1 MAVKLLEGKH
11 VTKKAKTK
19 SKVKPFWEGTPLVGE
34 TELFSHLAEE
44 KGSALFLG
52 RYSLSEVVAVLGKKN
67 FLREARKR
75 KLWPLAFNLDSSAY
89 PLQRFQIF
97 LREATPRN
105 LIVDLKIREGLFR
118 PAGGVLLGRP
128 FPEQKCLMLEWLTL
142 QNPVQEFGV
151 HKTPLPGQLHPG
163 LNVGKKVMD
172 LFVYLA
178 RVTGKDALMAFPA
191 YFHNSLLFSRYF
203 TFVNPEKQ
211 AEVLAIRRTFRD
223 LPWKQLAWIIHLN
236 CLLRE
241 DGTPYEWKAEEQIF
255 PLNRFLKDLFDSR
268 DYRDA
273 VRKALPEFRFTI
285 DWETFY
291 RKFAEISPATD

>member
-1 MAVKLLEGKH
+1 MAK
-11 VTKKAKTK
+11 K
-19 SKVKPFWEGTPLVGE
+19 SKKTSKVTPLWETTPLVDEG
-34 TELFSHLAEE
+34 ELFTHLAEE

-52 RYSLSEVVAVLGKKN
+52 RYSLAEVIAVLGKKG
-67 FLREARKR
+67 FFREARKR

-97 LREATPRN
+97 HKDKTPQK

-151 HKTPLPGQLHPG
+151 QRTPLPGQLHPG
-163 LNVGKKVMD
+163 LNIGKKVMD
-172 LFVYLA
+172 MFVYLA
-178 RVTGKDALMAFPA
+178 KVTSKDAILAFPA
-191 YFHNSLLFSRYF
+191 YFHNALLFSRYF
-203 TFVNPEKQ
+203 TFVNPVKQ
-211 AEVLAIRRTFRD
+211 AEIMAIRRVFHD
-223 LPWKQLAWIIHLN
+223 LPWKQLAWIVHLS
-236 CLLRE
+236 CLLGP
-241 DGTPYEWKAEEQIF
+241 DGELYEWKAEEQIF

-273 VRKALPEFRFTI
+273 VRAALPGFRFSV
-285 DWETFY
+285 DWEAFH
-291 RKFAEISPATD
+291 KKSSEIGPSGD

>member
-1 MAVKLLEGKH
+1 MA
-11 VTKKAKTK
+11 KKAKKT
-19 SKVKPFWEGTPLVGE
+19 SKVKPFWEETPLVGE

-52 RYSLSEVVAVLGKKN
+52 RYSLSEVIAVLGKRN

-89 PLQRFQIF
+89 PLQRFQIYYKDK
-97 LREATPRN
+97 TPRN

-118 PAGGVLLGRP
+118 PAGGILLGRP
-128 FPEQKCLMLEWLTL
+128 FPEQKCLMFEWLTL
-142 QNPVQEFGV
+142 QNPVQDFGLQ
-151 HKTPLPGQLHPG
+151 KTALPGQLHPG
-163 LNVGKKVMD
+163 LNIGKKVMD

-211 AEVLAIRRTFRD
+211 AEVLAIRRAFHD
-223 LPWKQLAWIIHLN
+223 IPWKQLAWIVHLN
-236 CLLRE
+236 CLLRQ
-241 DGTPYEWKAEEQIF
+241 DGTPYEWKAEEQI
-255 PLNRFLKDLFDSR
+255 LSLSRFLKDLFDSR

-273 VRKALPEFRFTI
+273 VRRALPEFRFTV
-285 DWETFY
+285 DWEAFY
-291 RKFAEISPATD
+291 RKSSEIGPASD